1 MPFGVDDDVD
11 LIEYLQAILRYKYRI
26 VLSAVAIAGVVFGLS
41 LLVDNQY
48 MSTAVVAVNI
58 KEKAGGV
65 SPKEY
70 RASDA
75 LGLLEHDF
83 IIEGVHSNEL
93 DRLLAR
99 MRSMKFSQQ
108 FIEQNKLLPYIFHNH
123 WDPQQEA
130 WKEDF
135 KPDLREAGMTFMT
148 RLRGVEL
155 DEASGLLRINFTT
168 RDPQFS
174 AALANAFVTQF
185 NEFIRDA
192 EARELEARR
201 DYLTKRLEE
210 VDNIELHKS
219 IYRLMETQ
227 LAAES
232 LLYARSEYPLELIQP
247 AFPALFKTYPLRKK
261 WAVMAML
268 ATIMLGIMFAIGM
281 VLLSKIKQAI
291 AAYQT
296 KQLTELQACSSATPA
311 NTPATR
317 DIAPDNDQYN
327 GDDWIDDD

>member
-1 MPFGVDDDVD
+1 MSMTASTLNTHFEGRAPRGAALPRFDTRAICANTQSVVLAVDDHPDS
-11 LIEYLQAILRYKYRI
+11 LAL
-26 VLSAVAIAGVVFGLS
+26 VADINARTLTENPT
-41 LLVDNQY
+41 LAAR
-48 MSTAVVAVNI
+48 MA
-58 KEKAGGV
+58 
-65 SPKEY
+65 
-70 RASDA
+70 DA
-75 LGLLEHDF
+75 
-83 IIEGVHSNEL
+83 NEL

-130 WKEDF
+130 WKEGF
-135 KPDLREAGMTFMT
+135 KPDLREAGLTFMT

-174 AALANAFVTQF
+174 AALANAFVSQF
-185 NEFIRDA
+185 NQFIRDA

-201 DYLTKRLEE
+201 DYLTKRLKE

-247 AFPALFKTYPLRKK
+247 AFPALYKTYPLRKK

-296 KQLTELQACSSATPA
+296 KQLTELQASSSVATANKPA
-311 NTPATR
+311 IT
-317 DIAPDNDQYN
+317 DKAPVDDHYN